1 MRFAAFWRFINCV
14 LQLFDAGTERRHLYL
29 GFFFLS
35 VRKNIST
42 AINPRSGRGR
52 KGGSDPQNQK
62 PCYAGLMPQ
71 PSNQENQATRDA
83 YGPFGRSIVES
94 LAVKHITRE
103 VAIELAV
110 SLGFGSGSLEIWQD
124 MYQQEVQGR
133 ADQDPGEIMRSAK
146 ETIRETMRYL

>member
-1 MRFAAFWRFINCV
+1 
-14 LQLFDAGTERRHLYL
+14 
-29 GFFFLS
+29 
-35 VRKNIST
+35 
-42 AINPRSGRGR
+42 
-52 KGGSDPQNQK
+52 
-62 PCYAGLMPQ
+62 MPQ

-110 SLGFGSGSLEIWQD
+110 SLGFGSGSLEVWQD
-124 MYQQEVQGR
+124 MYRQEVQGR